1 MGFGGH
7 GNHVWK
13 TGRTYVRRR
22 IVVAAAGITVAIV
35 LGVGLGNGVADLQGF
50 GATTAEEGKKSASSD
65 AKASSTPQSDA
76 SSETSADPT
85 QSAVNG
91 INALDGSATISTSGF
106 TLDTDAQLTIEAQ
119 VSNFESA
126 GYTASF
132 VLADINT
139 GRAIA
144 YNADAQVYSASAIK
158 APFIMAL
165 ASTGTI
171 DLNAV
176 YQAGDT
182 QNATTKQNI
191 DQVLTVSD
199 NTAYRWLVDTYGT
212 DAFDSWASQAGTA
225 IQMAGHG
232 YVTTCARDMAKLW
245 TQGYGFLF
253 AQQTSG
259 AADISDEALQWLSGD
274 MTDSLN
280 SNIHRALGDSTTVYT
295 KAGWISGEGDLY
307 ALNDGGIVASSSGT
321 YVLTVMTD
329 ACGRNDLLT
338 ELVDALDSVHSGA
351 MLA

>member
-1 MGFGGH
+1 M
-7 GNHVWK
+7 
-13 TGRTYVRRR
+13 TG
-22 IVVAAAGITVAIV
+22 I
-35 LGVGLGNGVADLQGF
+35 D
-50 GATTAEEGKKSASSD
+50 
-65 AKASSTPQSDA
+65 
-76 SSETSADPT
+76 
-85 QSAVNG
+85 
-91 INALDGSATISTSGF
+91 ALDGSATISTSGF
-106 TLDTDAQLTIEAQ
+106 TLDTDSQLAIESQ
-119 VSNFESA
+119 ITHFESA

-132 VLADINT
+132 VLVDINT
-139 GRAIA
+139 GRAIS

-191 DQVLTVSD
+191 DQVLTVSE
-199 NTAYRWLVDTYGT
+199 
-212 DAFDSWASQAGTA
+212 
-225 IQMAGHG
+225 
-232 YVTTCARDMAKLW
+232 
-245 TQGYGFLF
+245 GYGFLF

-259 AADISDEALQWLSGD
+259 AADVSDEALQWLSGD

-307 ALNDGGIVASSSGT
+307 ALNDGGIVASSSGA
-321 YVLTVMTD
+321 YVLSVMTD

-338 ELVDALDSVHSGA
+338 ELVDVLDSVHSGA

>member
-1 MGFGGH
+1 M
-7 GNHVWK
+7 
-13 TGRTYVRRR
+13 YMRRR
-22 IVVAAAGITVAIV
+22 VTVAMTGIAAAAALAVAFGTGAAG
-35 LGVGLGNGVADLQGF
+35 LQGLGSSAS
-50 GATTAEEGKKSASSD
+50 EGGRKSASSSGQ
-65 AKASSTPQSDA
+65 ASSTSQTDA
-76 SSETSADPT
+76 SDSPT
-85 QSAVNG
+85 QSVMTG
-91 INALDGSATISTSGF
+91 IDALDGSATISTSDF
-106 TLDTDAQLTIEAQ
+106 TLDTDSQLAIESQ
-119 VSNFESA
+119 ITNFESA

-132 VLADINT
+132 VLVDINI
-139 GRAIA
+139 GRAIS

-199 NTAYRWLVDTYGT
+199 NTAYSWLVDTYGI
-212 DAFDSWASQAGTA
+212 DAFDSWAAQAGTA
-225 IQMAGHG
+225 VQMAGYG
-232 YVTTCARDMAKLW
+232 YVTTCVRAMAKLW

-259 AADISDEALQWLSGD
+259 AADVSDEALQWLSGD

-280 SNIHRALGDSTTVYT
+280 SNIHRALGDSTTVYM

-307 ALNDGGIVASSSGT
+307 ALNDGGIVASSSGA
-321 YVLTVMTD
+321 YVLSVMTD

-338 ELVDALDSVHSGA
+338 ELADVLDSVHSGA